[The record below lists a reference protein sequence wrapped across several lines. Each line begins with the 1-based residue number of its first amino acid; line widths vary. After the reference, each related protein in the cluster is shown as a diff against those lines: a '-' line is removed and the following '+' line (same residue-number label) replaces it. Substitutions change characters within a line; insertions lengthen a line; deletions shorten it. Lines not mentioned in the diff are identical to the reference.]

1 METLANLTQLNK
13 VPLDMTLEGLGA
25 VQQGRRADD
34 IGLQELTRKQAHEIQ
49 MDPMRVAHQQLV
61 NRGLTLGNDEAGF
74 RLAAMG
80 RKDRMETELWDQ
92 TKATQL
98 QKLLASEGDDKA
110 KIFENGIYEQLRS
123 TKPGTPQ
130 HRALTGAL
138 ETTRGWMEDRRKQQF
153 ELQKQNN
160 LFAQQTKLEEMRN
173 ASKLAIAQLR
183 QSASASLAAAKTPK
197 DYQNLGAT
205 LTQRLYAEKDPDI
218 RAELE
223 QQLTYVNRMMLLAN
237 AGNAKPVVDPSRVP
251 QAPLTTPNAAPLPS
265 PTGSSGNKT
274 KSGISYQV
282 VP

>member
-1 METLANLTQLNK
+1 
-13 VPLDMTLEGLGA
+13 MTLEGLGA

-34 IGLQELTRKQAHEIQ
+34 IGLQELMRKQAQEIQ
-49 MDPMRVAHQQLV
+49 MDPLRVAHQQLQ
-61 NRGLTLGNDEAGF
+61 NRGLTLGNDESGF

-80 RKDRMETELWDQ
+80 RKDKMETELWDQ
-92 TKATQL
+92 TKAAQL

-173 ASKLAIAQLR
+173 AGRLAIAELR
-183 QSASASLAAAKTPK
+183 KSASSALASAKTPK
-197 DYQNLGAT
+197 DYQALGAT
-205 LTQRLYAEKDPDI
+205 LTQRLYAEKDPDV
-218 RAELE
+218 RAEIE

-237 AGNAKPVVDPSRVP
+237 AGNAKPVVDPGRVP
-251 QAPLTTPNAAPLPS
+251 GAPLTTPNAVPLPS
-265 PTGSSGNKT
+265 PTGSGSNKT